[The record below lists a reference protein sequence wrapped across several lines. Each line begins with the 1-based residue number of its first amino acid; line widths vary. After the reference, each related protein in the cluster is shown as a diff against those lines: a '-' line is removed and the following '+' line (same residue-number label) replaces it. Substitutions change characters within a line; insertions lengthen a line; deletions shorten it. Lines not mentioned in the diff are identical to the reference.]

1 MINGSIS
8 HRFSLIALVDF
19 MVYQTINA
27 AAVQANPQLSAA
39 ELHGMATGM
48 LCGNANAQSADW
60 LAEALAGGGALPDD
74 RRQLLERMFEESRR
88 LLAGDD
94 FEFDLLLPDDE
105 TDLEERVTALKSWC
119 QGFLYGVGMAA
130 KEQGLDSE
138 VREIIHDIGE
148 FTKLD
153 SEAEGEE
160 DEQAYMEITEYLRAA
175 VLMARAGIGQKL
187 RK

>member
-1 MINGSIS
+1 
-8 HRFSLIALVDF
+8 

-48 LCGNANAQSADW
+48 LCGNANARSADW
-60 LAEALAGGGALPDD
+60 LAEVLVGAVLPDD
-74 RRQLLERMFEESRR
+74 RRQLLERLFEESRR

-130 KEQGLDSE
+130 KEQGLDPE
-138 VREIIHDIGE
+138 MREIIHDIGE

-175 VLMARAGIGQKL
+175 VLMVRAGFGQK
-187 RK
+187 